1 MTLELITMIRI
12 LLIEDHLLVRE
23 AWKDALSKVDGY
35 EIVGESD
42 NMADAYEKVSLLKP
56 NIILMDINLH
66 GENGAELVYKIC
78 NTIPNPKIIVVSM
91 NNEYSFI
98 KKMFSTGI
106 KGYVTKFSPK
116 SDLIEAIKKVY
127 TGETYLCSEVR
138 KLFLQKSL
146 NPSKE
151 DNLSLSLRELD
162 IIKLITKGMANKEI
176 ATQLDLSIKTV
187 EGHKTK
193 IYKKLGVKSIAELI
207 TYGKAKGLDF

>member
-1 MTLELITMIRI
+1 MIRI

-23 AWKDALSKVDGY
+23 AWKETLSKIPGY
-35 EIVGESD
+35 EIIGEAD
-42 NMADAYEKVSLLKP
+42 NMTEAYDKISTLKP
-56 NIILMDINLH
+56 NVILMDINLR
-66 GENGAELVYKIC
+66 GENGAELVFKIC

-98 KKMFSTGI
+98 KKMFSTGV
-106 KGYVTKFSPK
+106 KGYVTKFSPT
-116 SDLIEAIKKVY
+116 SDLIEAIKKVNA
-127 TGETYLCSEVR
+127 GETYLCSEVK

-151 DNLSLSLRELD
+151 DNVNLSLRELD
-162 IIKLITKGMANKEI
+162 IIKLIAKGCGNKEI
-176 ATQLDLSIKTV
+176 ASSLDLSVKTV

>member
-1 MTLELITMIRI
+1 MISI

-23 AWKDALSKVDGY
+23 VWKDELSRIENY
-35 EIVGESD
+35 SIIGEAE
-42 NMADAYEKVSLLKP
+42 NMIEAYDKVSSLKP
-56 NIILMDINLH
+56 QVILMDINLR
-66 GENGAELVYKIC
+66 GENGAELLYKIC

-98 KKMFSTGI
+98 KKAFSTGA

-116 SDLIEAIKKVY
+116 SDLIEAIKKVAQ
-127 TGETYLCSEVR
+127 GETYMCSEVK
-138 KLFLQKSL
+138 KLFLQKSI

-151 DNLSLSLRELD
+151 DNLNLSLRELD
-162 IIKLITKGMANKEI
+162 IIKLIAKGKGNKEI
-176 ATQLDLSIKTV
+176 ATGLDLSVKTV

-207 TYGKAKGLDF
+207 TYGKSKGLDF